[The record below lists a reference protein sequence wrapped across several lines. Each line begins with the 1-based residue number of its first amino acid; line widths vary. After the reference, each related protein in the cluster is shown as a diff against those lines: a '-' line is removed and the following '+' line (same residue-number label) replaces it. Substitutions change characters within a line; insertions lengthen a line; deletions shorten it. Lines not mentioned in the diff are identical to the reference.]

1 MTANFVRLVL
11 KKKRLDK
18 KKTYHIC
25 IYKVSFQCEIY
36 ASFFFSYT
44 NLACLPSTD
53 AVVGDSCVITGW
65 GTLAS
70 GGNQPDKL
78 QVATVPVVRQ
88 STCEK
93 AYKKYGIHESMICAG
108 LPEGG
113 VDSCQGDSGG
123 PMVCEDASGL
133 YSLHGV
139 TSWGI
144 GCADKGKYGVYARVK
159 YLLTWINKQISSN

>member
-1 MTANFVRLVL
+1 LGLRQIFL
-11 KKKRLDK
+11 
-18 KKTYHIC
+18 
-25 IYKVSFQCEIY
+25 IYSVFIKSLFKAKFTY
-36 ASFFFSYT
+36 ASLFFSYT

-93 AYKKYGIHESMICAG
+93 AYKQYGIHASMICAG
-108 LPEGG
+108 LTEGG

-123 PMVCEDASGL
+123 PMVCKDASGL

-139 TSWGI
+139 TSWGV

>member
-1 MTANFVRLVL
+1 M
-11 KKKRLDK
+11 
-18 KKTYHIC
+18 
-25 IYKVSFQCEIY
+25 
-36 ASFFFSYT
+36 
-44 NLACLPSTD
+44 
-53 AVVGDSCVITGW
+53 
-65 GTLAS
+65 
-70 GGNQPDKL
+70 
-78 QVATVPVVRQ
+78 VRQ
-88 STCEK
+88 SICEK

-144 GCADKGKYGVYARVK
+144 GCADKGKYGVYARVN